1 MVEKLF
7 VLQSVKT
14 FLPVDI
20 NVIYNVIWEL
30 VKKLTRLVLV
40 EKYVENK
47 EVTVNIHVLNFA
59 IQANNV
65 NLSPVKQKF

>member
-47 EVTVNIHVLNFA
+47 EVTVNINVLNFA

>member
-65 NLSPVKQKF
+65 NLSHAKQKF

>member
-1 MVEKLF
+1 VVEKLF

>member
-1 MVEKLF
+1 VVEKLF

-47 EVTVNIHVLNFA
+47 EVTVNINVLNFA